1 MKITIFNPFILFCAL
16 SMMLI
21 GRADAA
27 CEKMLVR
34 VADAT
39 RQQGEFFTI
48 TVTNATEEPSLQFLV
63 HPYRMFRQSD
73 GSWRALVPV
82 ENLTL
87 PGSYPLLVRS
97 GEREEKISVTIEPN
111 NRAIQ
116 HITLDSSRAALKAT
130 ELEKSRVKAALQT
143 QSPEQLFSG
152 NFLRPV
158 DGPTSSLFGLKR
170 SYNDAPVDSYH
181 KGLDIDAPEGAA
193 VKSTAKGRV
202 ILTGTVAE
210 GFQVNGNTVIIDHG
224 QALLSVYLHLS
235 SITAKEGEVIEA
247 GEIIGAVGQTGISTA
262 PHLHWGI
269 YLYGTSVNPE
279 IFVK

>member
-16 SMMLI
+16 SMTLI
-21 GRADAA
+21 GRADGAS
-27 CEKMLVR
+27 EKLHVR
-34 VADAT
+34 ITDTT

-48 TVTNATEEPSLQFLV
+48 TVTNTTGEPSLQFLD

-82 ENLTL
+82 ENLTV
-87 PGSYPLLVRS
+87 PGSYTLLVRS
-97 GEREEKISVTIEPN
+97 GEREETISLTVEPN

-116 HITLDSSRAALKAT
+116 HITLDSSRAKLKAT

-170 SYNDAPVDSYH
+170 SYNDGPVDSYH
-181 KGLDIDAPEGAA
+181 KGLDIDEPEGAA

-202 ILTGTVAE
+202 ILTGTVGE

-224 QALLSVYLHLS
+224 QALISVYLHLS
-235 SITAKEGEVIEA
+235 AITAKEGEAIEA

-279 IFVK
+279 LFVK